1 MKRIIEKKVYDT
13 ETATKVATTS
23 FGQSNDFKSFAE
35 TLYRTA
41 KGNYFLQYRGGPL
54 SKYGVNEGSSEKRG
68 DSGII
73 AFSHD
78 EAFEWLVSVRESD
91 LAAELFPDKITEA

>member
-1 MKRIIEKKVYDT
+1 MKRIIDKKVYDT
-13 ETATKVATTS
+13 ETATWIATDAFGNYDNFRS
-23 FGQSNDFKSFAE
+23 FEE

-41 KGNYFLQYRGGPL
+41 NGNYFLKYRGGPL
-54 SKYGVNEGSSEKRG
+54 SKYAVDEGTEGKRG

-73 AFSHD
+73 VFSHD
-78 EAFEWLVSVRESD
+78 EAFEWLVSARESE

>member
-1 MKRIIEKKVYDT
+1 MKRIIEKKVYNT
-13 ETATKVATTS
+13 ETATMVATTS
-23 FGQSNDFKSFAE
+23 FGYSNGFSSFTE

-41 KGNYFLQYRGGPL
+41 KENYFLQYRGGPL
-54 SKYGVNEGSSEKRG
+54 SKYGVNEGREGTRG

-73 AFSHD
+73 VLSD
-78 EAFEWLVSVRESD
+78 DQAFEWLVSAKESE

>member
-13 ETATKVATTS
+13 ETATKIATTS

-54 SKYGVNEGSSEKRG
+54 SKYGVNEGTAGRRG

-73 AFSHD
+73 VFTHD
-78 EAFEWLVSVRESD
+78 EAFKRLVSAKESD
-91 LAAELFPDKITEA
+91 LAAEMFPDKITEA

>member
-13 ETATKVATTS
+13 ETATMVATTS

-54 SKYGVNEGSSEKRG
+54 SKYAVDEGTEGKRG
-68 DSGII
+68 DSDII
-73 AFSHD
+73 VLSD
-78 EAFEWLVSVRESD
+78 DQAFEWLVSAKESE

>member
-13 ETATKVATTS
+13 ETATMVATTS

-41 KGNYFLQYRGGPL
+41 KGNYFLQY
-54 SKYGVNEGSSEKRG
+54 
-68 DSGII
+68 
-73 AFSHD
+73 
-78 EAFEWLVSVRESD
+78 VRRRSAAAGW
-91 LAAELFPDKITEA
+91 AAESADWAGQGWCAVCLGWFRVCS